1 MEQEL
6 LNIQGLTVDYGK
18 RRAISDISF
27 KLSEGETVGIVGES
41 GCGKSTI
48 LRACMGML
56 NKNASLVNGNV
67 YFNGQ
72 DMFSLRED
80 ELLKIR
86 GEKIGMIFQNCKDSF
101 CPVRTIKAQLYEYVS
116 QHRRVSRKEVYS
128 ASKELLEKLNFRD
141 VDRILDSYSFELSG
155 GMNQRL
161 GIIMALLLKP
171 KLILADEP
179 TASLDVTS
187 QLRVLSELKEFKRE
201 YNTSL
206 LLVSHNIGVVS
217 YMADRIIVMKGGKIA
232 EMGKR
237 EQILNNPVHEY
248 TKSLL
253 SCVPALKRNGAGQ

>member
-6 LNIQGLTVDYGK
+6 LNIQGLTIDCEKSRVV
-18 RRAISDISF
+18 SDISF
-27 KLSEGETVGIVGES
+27 KLNKGETVGIVGES

-56 NKNASLVNGNV
+56 SKNASLSGGNV
-67 YFNGQ
+67 YFDGQ
-72 DMFSLRED
+72 ALFSLKKD

-116 QHRRVSRKEVYS
+116 QHKRISKEEVYS
-128 ASKELLEKLNFRD
+128 EAKKLLIKFNFKD
-141 VDRILDSYSFELSG
+141 IDRVLDSYSFELSG

-161 GIIMALLLKP
+161 GIVMALLLNP

-179 TASLDVTS
+179 TAALDVTA
-187 QLRVLSELKEFKRE
+187 QRKVLDELKELKRE
-201 YNTSL
+201 YNISM

-217 YMADRIIVMKGGKIA
+217 YMADRIIVMKNGKIA
-232 EMGKR
+232 EAGSR
-237 EQILNNPVHEY
+237 EQILNAPVHEY

-253 SCVPALKRNGAGQ
+253 SCMPVLKRNGV